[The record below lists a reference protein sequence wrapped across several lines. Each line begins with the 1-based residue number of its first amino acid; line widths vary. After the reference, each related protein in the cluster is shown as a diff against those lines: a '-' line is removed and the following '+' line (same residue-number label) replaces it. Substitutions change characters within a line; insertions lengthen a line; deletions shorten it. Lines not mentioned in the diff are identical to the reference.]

1 MARDFCANQGA
12 KPQPYFV
19 YGKVEQRRVA
29 QKDPAVGRFVIVQ
42 TRPKIASMCGL
53 CLKIIMTEV
62 MRMNTDAIWREFQR
76 SGDPL
81 VYLLYRALR
90 EQERDRLS
98 RAG

>member
-1 MARDFCANQGA
+1 
-12 KPQPYFV
+12 
-19 YGKVEQRRVA
+19 
-29 QKDPAVGRFVIVQ
+29 
-42 TRPKIASMCGL
+42 
-53 CLKIIMTEV
+53 
-62 MRMNTDAIWREFQR
+62 MNTDTIWREFQR